1 MQELNLSCWNISI
14 EFNFIVWPFKYQ
26 VFAVARALF
35 SSTAHHRTLFFLWD
49 KKDVHLKGHCPI
61 RPLNVNIYKYMC
73 IDVCGDITTPR
84 SEQKNWLPINQIIG
98 ARIVQSVWRLGYG
111 PYNPGF
117 ASWQEQN
124 VFLFS
129 GLSREALITL

>member
-1 MQELNLSCWNISI
+1 
-14 EFNFIVWPFKYQ
+14 
-26 VFAVARALF
+26 VARALF
-35 SSTAHHRTLFFLWD
+35 NLNAHYRTLFFLWD
-49 KKDVHLKGHCPI
+49 KKDIYLKGRCPI
-61 RPLNVNIYKYMC
+61 RPLKVNIYTYMF
-73 IDVCGDITTPR
+73 IDVCSDITTAR

-98 ARIVQSVWRLGYG
+98 ARTVEAVWRLGYG

-129 GLSREALITL
+129 NLSREAVITL